1 MKPIVLSAALCT
13 IAYVTAIAP
22 AQEILKV
29 RDGLSESGKLISKM
43 QGRWKLVAMQKD
55 GEEMDSA
62 KFRGTR
68 TLIRE
73 DRLVMTKPDGDAD
86 VFRFT
91 VNVIKTQNQIDL
103 TSLESQGKTRT
114 LPGIIEFES
123 DTLWLIV
130 NLEPGERPVS
140 IRDAG
145 KQNIIVMEFERVKC
159 P

>member
-1 MKPIVLSAALCT
+1 MIPMKQIVLSAALCT

-68 TLIRE
+68 NR
-73 DRLVMTKPDGDAD
+73 A
-86 VFRFT
+86 
-91 VNVIKTQNQIDL
+91 
-103 TSLESQGKTRT
+103 
-114 LPGIIEFES
+114 
-123 DTLWLIV
+123 
-130 NLEPGERPVS
+130 
-140 IRDAG
+140 
-145 KQNIIVMEFERVKC
+145 
-159 P
+159 